1 MNQKI
6 SITVGVCCTNLKQSY
21 QVYFMLIFY
30 MNKLIISFCMK
41 NDTYQATY
49 GTIRGS
55 PTGRSHQELGLES
68 IKSVHW
74 LRKLCC
80 VCL

>member
-1 MNQKI
+1 MNQKS

-21 QVYFMLIFY
+21 QIYLMLIFY
-30 MNKLIISFCMK
+30 MNKLIIFLCMK
-41 NDTYQATY
+41 NDACQAAY
-49 GTIRGS
+49 GAIRGS
-55 PTGRSHQELGLES
+55 PTERSYQKLGLES